1 MSRARK
7 TWSDYSPAY
16 RARLT
21 RHGITEANYR
31 DVSRTKARGHGRTPE
46 RPAQARKHPEKYPE
60 YVQKRRRPPQG
71 GPALTLAERVIRRKE
86 ELFGDFVKFNQ
97 KRSAR
102 AVHRNPTTH
111 QPPSQ
116 KRMQKFLAMNA
127 SEVMR
132 NVNWRNDDWAFLF
145 YH

>member
-7 TWSDYSPAY
+7 TWADYSSAY

-31 DVSRTKARGHGRTPE
+31 DVPRTKARGHGRTPE

-60 YVQKRRRPPQG
+60 YIQKRRAPQG
-71 GPALTLAERVIRRKE
+71 GPTESLADRVVRRKE
-86 ELFGDFVKFNQ
+86 QLFGEFVKFNQ
-97 KRSAR
+97 ARSAR
-102 AVHRNPTTH
+102 AVRRNPATH
-111 QPPSQ
+111 QAPDTDLM
-116 KRMQKFLAMNA
+116 RKFLAMTA
-127 SEVMR
+127 SNVFQK
-132 NVNWRNDDWAFLF
+132 VNWRNDEWAFLF